1 MTDAL
6 RQIMARPTPAPVV
19 PPRWDRLTHPIRCNN
34 RTRIDTGV
42 RACSVCGSM
51 RRTR

>member
-6 RQIMARPTPAPVV
+6 RQLMARPTPT
-19 PPRWDRLTHPIRCNN
+19 PPASRRWDRLTHPIRCNN
-34 RTRIDTGV
+34 RIRIDTGV
-42 RACSVCGSM
+42 NACSVCGSV